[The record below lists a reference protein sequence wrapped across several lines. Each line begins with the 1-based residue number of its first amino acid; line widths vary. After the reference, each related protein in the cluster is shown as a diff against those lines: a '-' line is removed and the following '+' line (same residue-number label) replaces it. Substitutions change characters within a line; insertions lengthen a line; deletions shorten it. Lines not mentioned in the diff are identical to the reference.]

1 MQNTSCEQSET
12 ATTAVEDE
20 AIAKYRK
27 KYRRMKRYLT
37 DKVFENAAICDHI
50 AQVQEKTSQ
59 VSEERRFLLK
69 KLLDYENELETQL
82 GRPCSKL
89 NELIANSLPPK
100 RQYKKRDKNATIN
113 GTPGAGTSGEGG
125 TDTQDTQGTA
135 SLDGELKN
143 GAKEEEGDG
152 KSNEPN
158 GAGKNGHKAVKKRG
172 PSSKGDSAE
181 GKPRKKRLG
190 GGSGKKRMHDIT
202 VDQTGHPTYP
212 LTVGGFNVQH
222 LGEVVSDR
230 EAYHNERTIYP
241 IGYTITRPYGHYKD
255 PEKRCNYTCRILDD
269 GERPRFEIVPECA
282 DPAGIVSSTNESD
295 EGKTPGAIED
305 TISGPT
311 TDACHAELLQR
322 INTAL
327 NIRSIDSRPLGD
339 WFFGLAHP
347 TIANLIQSFPSA
359 KGCTNYKGSKKD
371 SAANVDKEN
380 DDPAISYD
388 ALLRHITISTY
399 RTVPEIKEEP
409 PDELFD
415 HSDGNSFSLSA
426 CTVALR
432 RASYTM
438 RLSLDAY
445 VGSMFGPTK
454 F

>member
-1 MQNTSCEQSET
+1 MQNTSCEPSEA

-20 AIAKYRK
+20 VNATYRK
-27 KYRRMKRYLT
+27 KYRRLKRYMT
-37 DKVFENAAICDHI
+37 DMVFENAALCDHI

-100 RQYKKRDKNATIN
+100 RQYKKRDKNATVN
-113 GTPGAGTSGEGG
+113 GTPSAGTSGEGG
-125 TDTQDTQGTA
+125 PDTQDTQGTA
-135 SLDGELKN
+135 SLDGEMKN
-143 GAKEEEGDG
+143 GGKDDEGDV
-152 KSNEPN
+152 KSVEAN
-158 GAGKNGHKAVKKRG
+158 GSGKNGHRVGKKRG
-172 PSSKGDSAE
+172 PSAKGDQVD
-181 GKPRKKRLG
+181 GKPRRKPRLG
-190 GGSGKKRMHDIT
+190 GASGKKRMHNIA
-202 VDQTGHPTYP
+202 VDQTGHPSYP
-212 LTVGGFNVQH
+212 ITVGGFTVQH
-222 LGEVVSDR
+222 LGEVVTDR
-230 EAYHNERTIYP
+230 EAYHTECTIYP
-241 IGYTITRPYGHYKD
+241 VGYTITRPYGHYKD

-295 EGKTPGAIED
+295 EAKPIGVAGD

-339 WFFGLAHP
+339 WFFGIAHP
-347 TIANLIQSFPSA
+347 TIANLIQSFPGA
-359 KGCTNYKGSKKD
+359 KGCTNYKGNKKD
-371 SAANVDKEN
+371 NTTNVDKEN

-388 ALLRHITISTY
+388 ALMRHITISTY

-415 HSDGNSFSLSA
+415 HSDGNSFSLS
-426 CTVALR
+426 V
-432 RASYTM
+432 
-438 RLSLDAY
+438 
-445 VGSMFGPTK
+445 
-454 F
+454 